1 MKFEEVKELSS
12 KYLFQNYGRIDLAFT
27 HGKGCYL
34 YDAEGKEYLDLVSG
48 IAVNALGYA
57 HPGWVEAVQDQVAKM
72 VHVSNLYYVE
82 EQARLAEKIASI
94 TPGDLDRTL
103 FVNSGAEANEGALK
117 LAVRYT
123 GRKKVMSALNGFH
136 GRTAAALG
144 ATGQKKY
151 QDTFEA
157 LISQAF
163 EYYGFGDPESVK
175 GMISKDVAAVIVEPI
190 QAEGGVRTAQKEF
203 FKTIRDECD
212 DKGALM
218 IVDEVQTGI
227 GRTGQWYGIQN
238 YGVVPDIITM
248 AKALGGG
255 APIGAVT
262 STEEISK
269 VMTPGSHGTTFG
281 GNPLVTASGC
291 AVIDIMKKD
300 KLVENSRDL
309 GARWMKDLKAIQSPK
324 VKEVRGLGLIIG
336 IEMESNEAATAVQK
350 HCRDNGVLV
359 NVCHGN
365 TVRLIPPL
373 ILNDGQKDRFTA
385 LLKECLRNHFR
396 PSGGGP
402 KQIRIRLHC
411 PF

>member
-1 MKFEEVKELSS
+1 MNTDEIKELGS
-12 KYLFQNYGRIDLAFT
+12 KYLFQNYGRIDLSFT
-27 HGKGCYL
+27 HGEGCYL
-34 YDAEGKEYLDLVSG
+34 YSADGREYLDLVAG
-48 IAVNALGYA
+48 IAVNSIGYS
-57 HPGWVEAVQDQVAKM
+57 HPEWVSVMQAQVARM
-72 VHVSNLYYVE
+72 AHVSNLYHIE
-82 EQARLAEKIASI
+82 EQARLAERIASV
-94 TPGDLDRTL
+94 TPGELDRTL

-123 GRKKVMSALNGFH
+123 GRKKIMAALNGFH

-157 LISQAF
+157 LISNAYD
-163 EYYGFGDPESVK
+163 YYEFGDPESVK
-175 GMISKDVAAVIVEPI
+175 SMICKDTAAVIVEPI
-190 QAEGGVRTAQKEF
+190 QAEGGVRTASAEF
-203 FKTIRDECD
+203 FRTIRDECD

-227 GRTGQWYGIQN
+227 GRMGTWFGIQN
-238 YGVVPDIITM
+238 YGVVPDIISM

-255 APIGAVT
+255 VPIGAVT

-269 VMTPGSHGTTFG
+269 VLTPGSHGTTFG

-291 AVIDIMKKD
+291 AVFDIMEKYD
-300 KLVENSRDL
+300 LVGNSRDL
-309 GARWMKDLKAIQSPK
+309 GSRWKKDLEAIVSPK
-324 VKEVRGLGLIIG
+324 IKEVRGCGLIIG
-336 IEMESNEAATAVQK
+336 IEMDSNETAVAVQK

-385 LLKECLRNHFR
+385 LFEEC
-396 PSGGGP
+396 
-402 KQIRIRLHC
+402 I
-411 PF
+411 

>member
-1 MKFEEVKELSS
+1 MNFEEVKDLSS
-12 KYLFQNYGRIDLAFT
+12 KYLFQNYGRIDLSFT

-34 YDAEGKEYLDLVSG
+34 YDTQGREYLDLVSG
-48 IAVNALGYA
+48 IAVNSIGYA
-57 HPGWVEAVQDQVAKM
+57 HPEWVKAMQEQVTKLC
-72 VHVSNLYYVE
+72 HVSNLYYVE
-82 EQARLAEKIASI
+82 EQAKLAEKIAGI
-94 TPGDLDRTL
+94 TPGDLNRTL

-123 GRKKVMSALNGFH
+123 GRTKVLSALNSFH
-136 GRTAAALG
+136 GRTAASLG
-144 ATGQKKY
+144 ATGQTKY
-151 QDTFEA
+151 QASFEP
-157 LISQAF
+157 LISDAYQYY
-163 EYYGFGDPESVK
+163 EYGSIESVK
-175 GMISKDVAAVIVEPI
+175 EMVNKDTAALIVEPI
-190 QAEGGVRTAQKEF
+190 QGEGGVRTVSKEF
-203 FKTIRDECD
+203 FKAVRDICT

-227 GRTGQWYGIQN
+227 GRMGTWFGIEN

-262 STEEISK
+262 STDDIAK

-291 AVIDIMKKD
+291 ATLDIMKKE
-300 KLVENSRDL
+300 KLVQNSHDL
-309 GARWMKDLKAIQSPK
+309 GAKWMSDLKGIKSDK
-324 VKEVRGLGLIIG
+324 IKEVRGCGLIIG
-336 IEMESNEAATAVQK
+336 VEVDSNDTASAIQK

-373 ILNDGQKDRFTA
+373 IINDSQKDVFTK
-385 LLKECLRNHFR
+385 LLKEC
-396 PSGGGP
+396 
-402 KQIRIRLHC
+402 I
-411 PF
+411 

>member
-1 MKFEEVKELSS
+1 MNFEEVKDLSS
-12 KYLFQNYGRIDLAFT
+12 KYLFQNYGRIDLSFT

-34 YDAEGKEYLDLVSG
+34 YDTQGREYLDLVSG
-48 IAVNALGYA
+48 IAVNSIGYA
-57 HPGWVEAVQDQVAKM
+57 HPEWVKAMQEQVTKLC
-72 VHVSNLYYVE
+72 HVSNLYYVE
-82 EQARLAEKIASI
+82 EQAKLAEKIAGI
-94 TPGDLDRTL
+94 TPGDLNRTL

-123 GRKKVMSALNGFH
+123 RRTKVLSALNSFH
-136 GRTAAALG
+136 GRTAASLG
-144 ATGQKKY
+144 ATGQTKY
-151 QDTFEA
+151 QASFEP
-157 LISQAF
+157 LISDAYQYY
-163 EYYGFGDPESVK
+163 EYGNIESVK
-175 GMISKDVAAVIVEPI
+175 EMVNKDTAALIVEPI
-190 QAEGGVRTAQKEF
+190 QGEGGVRTVSKEF
-203 FKTIRDECD
+203 FKAVRDICT

-227 GRTGQWYGIQN
+227 GRMGTWFGIEN

-262 STEEISK
+262 STDDIAK

-291 AVIDIMKKD
+291 ATLDIMKKE
-300 KLVENSRDL
+300 KLVQNSHDL
-309 GARWMKDLKAIQSPK
+309 GAKWMSDLKGIKSDK
-324 VKEVRGLGLIIG
+324 IKEVRGCGLIIG
-336 IEMESNEAATAVQK
+336 VEVDSNDTASAIQK

-373 ILNDGQKDRFTA
+373 IINDSQKDVFTK
-385 LLKECLRNHFR
+385 LLKEC
-396 PSGGGP
+396 
-402 KQIRIRLHC
+402 I
-411 PF
+411 